1 MRLVVLR
8 TMVVGGVVALA
19 SVGCDSMEDLAS
31 GPDSTVSSE
40 DETVPD
46 DQSDAPADGGE
57 DDDGQSR
64 DQEAE
69 PAGASS
75 DLDIQQRHPNGT
87 VLRVLGVSLADTS
100 TSVKVEAVNGFTEPI
115 LLNDFG
121 IHLVD
126 DLGNAYNFVEPEQN
140 AELEVAPGA
149 VLSGTL
155 TFLGRIEEGAESL
168 RLVVN
173 TFEADET
180 VDVANDFRLSNSPK
194 FKIDDIPIPG
204 R

>member
-31 GPDSTVSSE
+31 GPDSTVLS
-40 DETVPD
+40 DGETVPD
-46 DQSDAPADGGE
+46 GQSDEPADGG
-57 DDDGQSR
+57 DDERRSGDA
-64 DQEAE
+64 AE

-87 VLRVLGVSLADTS
+87 VLRVLGVVLADTS
-100 TSVKVEAVNGFTEPI
+100 TSVEIEAVNGFTEEI

-121 IHLVD
+121 LHLVD

-140 AELEVAPGA
+140 PELAVAPGA

-155 TFLGRIEEGAESL
+155 TFLGRIEAEAESL

-173 TFEADET
+173 TFFPEET
-180 VDVANDFRLSNSPK
+180 VDVANDFRLSNNPK
-194 FKIDDIPIPG
+194 FQIDDIPIPG

>member
-1 MRLVVLR
+1 MRLVLLR

-31 GPDSTVSSE
+31 GPDSTVPS
-40 DETVPD
+40 DGETGPGG
-46 DQSDAPADGGE
+46 QSDESPDGG
-57 DDDGQSR
+57 DDERRSGDA
-64 DQEAE
+64 AE

-87 VLRVLGVSLADTS
+87 VLRVLGVVLADTS
-100 TSVKVEAVNGFTEPI
+100 TSVEIEAVNGFTEEI

-126 DLGNAYNFVEPEQN
+126 DLGNPYNFVEPEQN
-140 AELEVAPGA
+140 PELTVAPGA

-155 TFLGRIEEGAESL
+155 TFLGRIEAEAESL
-168 RLVVN
+168 RLVIN
-173 TFEADET
+173 TFFPEET
-180 VDVANDFRLSNSPK
+180 VDVANDFRLSNNPK
-194 FKIDDIPIPG
+194 FQIDDIPIPG